1 MPRRI
6 AVVGLVALSLSLTG
20 CAYTRFSH
28 PETGATAKCGVVP
41 IPPWF
46 NYEEAKNQVFRE
58 ITCMEN
64 LVRQGYVEV
73 PAGPDIPYL

>member
-6 AVVGLVALSLSLTG
+6 AAIGLIALSLTG
-20 CAYTRFSH
+20 CAYTRFRH
-28 PETGATAKCGVVP
+28 PETGATAQCGVVP

-46 NYEEAKNQVFRE
+46 GYELAKNQVFRE
-58 ITCMEN
+58 VTCMEN
-64 LVRQGYVEV
+64 LTRQGYVEI